1 MNPVTDAQIHELLAN
16 LRAEIAEQREADIK
30 HMLTAASDVVV
41 QLLSAYR
48 VRETRDEL
56 FALVDKRFA
65 ELQERLDAFLP
76 DRDPPAPRRKVL
88 DS

>member
-1 MNPVTDAQIHELLAN
+1 MTDAQIHELFAK

-41 QLLSAYR
+41 QVLSAYR

-56 FALVDKRFA
+56 FALVDRRFA

>member
-1 MNPVTDAQIHELLAN
+1 VTDAQIHELLAN

-41 QLLSAYR
+41 QVLSDYR

-56 FALVDKRFA
+56 FALVDKKFV
-65 ELQERLDAFLP
+65 ELLERLDVFLP
-76 DRDPPAPRRKVL
+76 DRDPPASRRKVL

>member
-1 MNPVTDAQIHELLAN
+1 MTDAQIHELFAK

-41 QLLSAYR
+41 QVLSNYR

-65 ELQERLDAFLP
+65 ELQERLDTFLP
-76 DRDPPAPRRKVL
+76 DRDPPAPRRKIL

>member
-1 MNPVTDAQIHELLAN
+1 VTDAQIHELLAT

-41 QLLSAYR
+41 QVLNNYR